1 MLFSVET
8 WINAAHNCPNCKRET
23 ENTDIQILY
32 FSSNQHSTRDETE
45 LDAMVKVATM
55 KERETKVALKESRLA
70 NKLLLFEID
79 EYKTKAVDSAL
90 AANKSAAAANASAA
104 VANASAN
111 AVTKYAQELSDFE
124 KYEQL
129 YLICKYNMMY

>member
-1 MLFSVET
+1 MLFSVAT
-8 WINAAHNCPNCKRET
+8 WINTAHNCPNCKRKT
-23 ENTDIQILY
+23 ENTGIQILY
-32 FSSNQHSTRDETE
+32 FSSSQHSTRDETE

-79 EYKTKAVDSAL
+79 EYKAKAVDSAL
-90 AANKSAAAANASAA
+90 AANKSAAS
-104 VANASAN
+104 ANASAN
-111 AVTKYAQELSDFE
+111 AVTKYAQELSDLK

-129 YLICKYNMMY
+129 YLICQYNMMY